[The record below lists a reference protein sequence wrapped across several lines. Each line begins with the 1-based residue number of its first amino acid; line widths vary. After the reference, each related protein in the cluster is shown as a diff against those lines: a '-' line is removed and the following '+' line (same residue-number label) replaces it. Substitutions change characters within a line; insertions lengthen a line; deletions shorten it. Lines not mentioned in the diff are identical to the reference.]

1 MAVLKKTSAGARRRL
16 GDERGM
22 ALLVA
27 LMAILL
33 VMALGTALALGASV
47 ESTITRNFLNS
58 SGALYAADA
67 GLERAVGDLKAITDW
82 NAVLSGAA
90 SSAFADGAP
99 AGHPTGPAGRP
110 DGRLINLAEIVSLAN
125 CRQLNPCTSA
135 AMDAST
141 ADRPWGSNNPRW
153 QLFAWGHLSGLLPPD
168 DVEPPFYVVVMVGD
182 DPSENDGDPFVD
194 GAAPCPPAEAG
205 ACNPGTDRLAVRAEA
220 FGPFGAHAVLELT
233 IARGGAGEGP
243 PDHDDGGDR
252 ADVRILSW
260 RELR

>member
-1 MAVLKKTSAGARRRL
+1 MAVLQKMSSGASRRF

-99 AGHPTGPAGRP
+99 AGTRALP
-110 DGRLINLAEIVSLAN
+110 DGRLINLAEVVSLAN
-125 CRQLNPCTSA
+125 CRQVTPCTSA

>member
-1 MAVLKKTSAGARRRL
+1 MPVLQEISSGARRRL

-47 ESTITRNFLNS
+47 ESTIARNFLNS

-67 GLERAVGDLKAITDW
+67 GLERTVGDLKAITDW
-82 NAVLSGAA
+82 NAVLSGTA

-99 AGHPTGPAGRP
+99 AGTRTLS

-125 CRQLNPCTSA
+125 CRQASPCSSA

-153 QLFAWGHLSGLLPPD
+153 QPFAWGPLSGLLPAD

-182 DPSENDGDPFVD
+182 DPSENDGDPLVD
-194 GAAPCPPAEAG
+194 GASPCPPEDSG
-205 ACNPGTDRLAVRAEA
+205 SCNPGTDRLAVRAEA
-220 FGPFGAHAVLELT
+220 FGPFGAHEILEVT
-233 IARGGAGEGP
+233 IARRGAGERP
-243 PDHDDGGDR
+243 PDYNGGGDQ

>member
-1 MAVLKKTSAGARRRL
+1 MPVRQKVTAGLEGRL

-47 ESTITRNFLNS
+47 ESTITRNFRHS

-67 GLERAVGDLKAITDW
+67 GLERAAGDLKAITDW
-82 NAVLSGAA
+82 NAVLAGAVSSG
-90 SSAFADGAP
+90 FADAAP
-99 AGHPTGPAGRP
+99 AGIRTLS

-125 CRQLNPCTSA
+125 CRQTTPCSSA

-153 QLFAWGHLSGLLPPD
+153 QPFAWGPLIGLLPAEAD
-168 DVEPPFYVVVMVGD
+168 EPPFYIFVMVGD
-182 DPSENDGDPFVD
+182 DPSENDGDPLAD
-194 GAAPCPPAEAG
+194 GAVPCAPGETST
-205 ACNPGTDRLAVRAEA
+205 CNPGTDRLALRAEA
-220 FGPFGAHAVLELT
+220 FGPFGAHAILELT
-233 IARGGAGEGP
+233 IARRGAGERP
-243 PDHDDGGDR
+243 PDDDDGGGQ
-252 ADVRILSW
+252 AGVRVLSW

>member
-1 MAVLKKTSAGARRRL
+1 MAVLQKMSSGPSRRF

-99 AGHPTGPAGRP
+99 AGIRALS
-110 DGRLINLAEIVSLAN
+110 DGRLINLAEVVSLAN
-125 CRQLNPCTSA
+125 CRQVTPCTSA

-153 QLFAWGHLSGLLPPD
+153 QPFAWGPLSGLLQPD

-220 FGPFGAHAVLELT
+220 FGPFGAHAILELT
-233 IARGGAGEGP
+233 VARRGAGERS
-243 PDHDDGGDR
+243 PDYTDYNVGGDQ